1 MRLPP
6 CMARAYDEAI
16 SSLPT
21 SIMSIQPVRLITATP
36 TQRSGK
42 ARAALAALCLSML
55 LSALG
60 VSIANVGLPAIAH
73 AFGAPLRSVQWI
85 VLAYLLAVT
94 ALVVSAGRLGDVLG
108 RRRLLLAGLA
118 TYTVA
123 AVLCALAPTLWLLV
137 AGRAAQGMGA
147 AAMTALTMAMA
158 GAAVPKERIGRAM
171 GLLGSMAAAG
181 TALGPSLGGMLIAG
195 FGWRALFLAQVPLGL
210 LACLLTWRSL
220 PPGPAPT
227 RARGVRFDYRGTAA
241 LALAL
246 MAFALA
252 MTQGWGQ
259 PGLLLL
265 ACLGLA
271 WFYRIEKAAPD
282 PLVSVSMLNSPAL
295 AGALAMNVLVTT
307 VVMGTLVV
315 GPFYLAR
322 GLGLAPAQVGMVMS
336 CGPAVAALAGVP
348 AGLAVDRA
356 GVVRATLAGLAAMA
370 AGAAALPWLAV
381 HAGVPGY
388 IVPLAVLTA
397 GYALFQAA
405 NNTAVM
411 AGVAAGQGGAVSGLL
426 NLSRNLGLIAGAAF
440 MGAVFAHAS
449 ASVEAGLRL
458 AFGVALLLIL
468 GAGAIAAATHAGRA
482 RQR

>member
-1 MRLPP
+1 MTIEPARL
-6 CMARAYDEAI
+6 
-16 SSLPT
+16 T
-21 SIMSIQPVRLITATP
+21 TAAPIGRTAN
-36 TQRSGK
+36 
-42 ARAALAALCLSML
+42 ARAALAALCLSMM

-73 AFGAPLRSVQWI
+73 AFAAPLRSVQWI
-85 VLAYLLAVT
+85 VLAYLLVVT
-94 ALVVSAGRLGDVLG
+94 ALVVSAGRLGDALG
-108 RRRLLLAGLA
+108 RRLLLLAGLA

-123 AVLCALAPTLWLLV
+123 AVVCALAPTLWLLV
-137 AGRAAQGMGA
+137 AGRAVQGVGA

-181 TALGPSLGGMLIAG
+181 TALGPSLGGFLIAG
-195 FGWRALFLAQVPLGL
+195 FGWRALFFAQVPLGL
-210 LACLLTWRSL
+210 LACLLAWRYL
-220 PPGPAPT
+220 PSGPAP
-227 RARGVRFDYRGTAA
+227 AGAVRFDYPGTAA

-246 MAFALA
+246 TAFALA
-252 MTQGWGQ
+252 MTQGRGQ

-271 WFYRIEKAAPD
+271 WFYRIEKAASD
-282 PLVSVSMLNSPAL
+282 PLVSVSLLRAPAL
-295 AGALAMNVLVTT
+295 AGGLAMNVLVTT

-322 GLGLAPAQVGMVMS
+322 GLGLSPAQVGMVMA
-336 CGPAVAALAGVP
+336 CGPAVAALAGIP
-348 AGLAVDRA
+348 AGMAVDRA
-356 GVVRATLAGLAAMA
+356 GSWRATLAGLAAMA

-388 IVPLAVLTA
+388 IGPLALLTA

-411 AGVAAGQGGAVSGLL
+411 AGAAAGQGGAVSGLL
-426 NLSRNLGLIAGAAF
+426 NLSRNLGLIAGASF

-449 ASVEAGLRL
+449 ASAEAGLRL
-458 AFGVALLLIL
+458 AFGVAALLIL
-468 GAGAIAAATHAGRA
+468 GAVALAAATHAARA
-482 RQR
+482 RLASDGLNNPGNCN